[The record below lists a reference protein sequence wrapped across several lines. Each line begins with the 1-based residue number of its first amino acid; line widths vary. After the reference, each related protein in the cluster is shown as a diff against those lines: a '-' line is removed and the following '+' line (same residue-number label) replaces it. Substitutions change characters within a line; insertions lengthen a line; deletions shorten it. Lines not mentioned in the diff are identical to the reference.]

1 MCKEKVEKDEERAT
15 KIVEVIFEVKGSVVA
30 DVSEEKIKLA
40 NDFENVGY
48 QNVVGWH
55 EALAKLTGRP
65 VNTGSDPIEN
75 MGKDKQKKDEEKEK
89 KKRREEKKTQKI
101 LAGDDQA

>member
-40 NDFENVGY
+40 NDVENVGY
-48 QNVVGWH
+48 
-55 EALAKLTGRP
+55 
-65 VNTGSDPIEN
+65 
-75 MGKDKQKKDEEKEK
+75 
-89 KKRREEKKTQKI
+89 
-101 LAGDDQA
+101 